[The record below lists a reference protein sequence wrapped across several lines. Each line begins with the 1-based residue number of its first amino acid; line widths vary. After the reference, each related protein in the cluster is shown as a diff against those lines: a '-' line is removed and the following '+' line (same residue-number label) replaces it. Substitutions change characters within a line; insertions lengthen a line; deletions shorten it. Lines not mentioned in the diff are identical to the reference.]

1 MDGGGEEAVRAAERL
16 VGEAAGRLTSPD
28 GEDCLA
34 CYLERMV
41 EQHGCDGTLR
51 WTEHWQAGRPGR
63 VEDLRAWVQARG
75 GYCDCEVLTNA
86 LGPDPLVDDDDPD
99 DDDPDDGWED
109 DGWLENPGFGGPGV
123 QRRGPGTRGGGRAG
137 PGGAGR
143 PWWDRRS
150 G

>member
-1 MDGGGEEAVRAAERL
+1 MDGAGEKAVRAAERL
-16 VGEAAGRLTSPD
+16 VCEAAGRLTSSD

-41 EQHGCDGTLR
+41 QQHGCDGTLR
-51 WTEHWQAGRPGR
+51 WTEHWQSGRPGR
-63 VEDLRAWVQARG
+63 VEDLRAWVRARG
-75 GYCDCEVLTNA
+75 GFCDCEVLTNA

-99 DDDPDDGWED
+99 DGWED
-109 DGWLENPGFGGPGV
+109 EGGLEDPGV
-123 QRRGPGTRGGGRAG
+123 AGPRAEGPG
-137 PGGAGR
+137 PGGGGGGPGR